1 MHEAYI
7 VAYGRSAIGKGNAKG
22 AYAHSRPDDV
32 AAEVLKG
39 VIARV
44 EGNFD
49 ANILKMLLLVVHSQK
64 LFKELTLP
72 EQLL

>member
-32 AAEVLKG
+32 AADVLKVSLPVLK
-39 VIARV
+39 VILIP
-44 EGNFD
+44 
-49 ANILKMLLLVVHSQK
+49 NILKMLSLVVHSQK
-64 LFKELTLP
+64 LCKELTLQ
-72 EQLL
+72 EQSP